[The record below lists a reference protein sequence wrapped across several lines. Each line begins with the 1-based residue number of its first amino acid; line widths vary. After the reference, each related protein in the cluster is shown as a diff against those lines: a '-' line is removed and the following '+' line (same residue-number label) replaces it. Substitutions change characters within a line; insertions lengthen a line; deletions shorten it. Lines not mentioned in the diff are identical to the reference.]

1 MSEVRSTYDD
11 EIDLVGI
18 FIALWDGKWK
28 IIGVALVS
36 LLSVYGLTSN
46 APNFTATTRINPL
59 TTFEAE
65 IYEQSNAIEF
75 FGVTRSLL
83 LNLYIEQLDERT
95 VFEQAIKKYKLLD
108 VANYGSEDDFD
119 EAVSMFASS
128 IKVLPIY
135 KENNNGEITSTPT
148 NVIIEGV
155 FDNEFKWKQ
164 LLYYVNLTTNQK
176 VRNFLQEKFNN
187 AVLIAT
193 QKRDFKLEDISV
205 QIENALLDY
214 EINTTNRLAYLFE
227 QAAIARKLGVAKNTI
242 ESQTFSTQNGMLTN
256 VDTKSPFY
264 LRGYEA
270 IEKEIAL
277 IQSREEIKPFV
288 DGLQDLQKEYRTL
301 KQDMMVNRAESLFA
315 LTPISS
321 SNSKNKENFS
331 AVSFDVPST
340 NFVALNNRILMLVIA
355 VLIGGIIGSIYVL
368 ISNSIRKRKDK
379 LIKA

>member
-128 IKVLPIY
+128 IKVLPEY
-135 KENNNGEITSTPT
+135 YNDDDTSSLT

-155 FDNEFKWKQ
+155 FNNEFKWKQ
-164 LLYYVNLTTNQK
+164 LLNYVNITTNQK
-176 VRNFLQEKFNN
+176 VKNYLQEKFNN

-242 ESQTFSTQNGMLTN
+242 ESQTFSTQNGTLTN
-256 VDTKSPFY
+256 VETKPPFY